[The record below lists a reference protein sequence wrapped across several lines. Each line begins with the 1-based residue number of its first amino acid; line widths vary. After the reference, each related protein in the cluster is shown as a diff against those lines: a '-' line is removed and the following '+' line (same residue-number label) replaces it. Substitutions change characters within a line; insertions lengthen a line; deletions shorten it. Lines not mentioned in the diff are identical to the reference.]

1 MTETFRWGIIST
13 GGIARTFAN
22 DLQYSDGGVAVA
34 VGSRTIESANRFGD
48 RFGIGH
54 RYGSYEELVRDPDV
68 DAVYVGTP
76 HPMHFENAKLALENG
91 KPVLVEK
98 AFTMTEREAI
108 GLVEIARAKKLFLM
122 EAMWTRC
129 LPHVAAVNGLIAA
142 GELGDIVSV
151 EADHG
156 QYFDYDPT
164 SRWFSPELGGGA
176 LLDLG
181 VYPVSFASMLLGA
194 PSKMVTMID
203 LAPTG
208 VDRQVSMIFG
218 YEGGAQAY
226 LNTTTDAKTPTTAT
240 ISGTKARVEID
251 GDFYAPSAFTLITR
265 SGESKRFEFPTEG
278 RGLHYEATEVAR
290 CVQGGLLESP
300 LMPLHE
306 TVSIM
311 RTMESVLASKT

>member
-1 MTETFRWGIIST
+1 MTEPLRWGIIST
-13 GGIARTFAN
+13 GGIARTFVN
-22 DLQYSDGGVAVA
+22 DLQFTESGVAVA
-34 VGSRTIESANRFGD
+34 VGSRTMDAATTFAD
-48 RFGIGH
+48 RFGIAR
-54 RYGSYEELVRDPDV
+54 RYGSYEELVSDPDV

-76 HPMHFENAKLALENG
+76 HPMHFENAKLALEHG

-98 AFTMTEREAI
+98 AFTMTAREAVD
-108 GLVEIARAKKLFLM
+108 LIALAREKELFLM

-129 LPHVAAVNGLIAA
+129 LPHVAAVNELIAA
-142 GELGDIVSV
+142 GEIGDIVSV

-156 QYFDYDPT
+156 QRFDYDPA
-164 SRWFSPELGGGA
+164 SRWFNPELGGGA

-181 VYPVSFASMLLGA
+181 VYPVSFASMLLGT

-218 YEGGAQAY
+218 YDSGAQAY

-240 ISGTKARVEID
+240 ISGTKSRIEID
-251 GDFYAPSAFTLITR
+251 GDFYAPSAFSLITR
-265 SGESKRFEFPTEG
+265 AGDERRFEFPTQG
-278 RGLHYEATEVAR
+278 RGLHFEAAEVAR
-290 CVQGGLLESP
+290 CLQSGLLESP
-300 LMPLHE
+300 LMSLSE

-311 RTMESVLASKT
+311 QTMESVLASA

>member
-1 MTETFRWGIIST
+1 ME
-13 GGIARTFAN
+13 AANTFA
-22 DLQYSDGGVAVA
+22 
-34 VGSRTIESANRFGD
+34 D
-48 RFGIGH
+48 RFNIAH
-54 RYGSYEELVRDPDV
+54 RYGSYEELVSDPDV

-76 HPMHFENAKLALENG
+76 HPMHLANAKLALEHG

-98 AFTMTEREAI
+98 AFTMTAKEAI
-108 GLVEIARAKKLFLM
+108 ELIEVARAKNLFLM

-129 LPHVAAVNGLIAA
+129 LPHVAAVNELIAA
-142 GELGDIVSV
+142 GEIGDVVAV

-156 QYFDYDPT
+156 QHFDYDPA

-181 VYPVSFASMLLGA
+181 VYPVSFASMLLGT
-194 PSKMVTMID
+194 PSRMVTMID

-218 YEGGAQAY
+218 YDNGAQAY

-240 ISGTKARVEID
+240 ISGTKARIEID
-251 GDFYAPSAFTLITR
+251 GDFYAPSAFSVITQA
-265 SGESKRFEFPTEG
+265 GEARRFEFATQG
-278 RGLHYEATEVAR
+278 RGLHFEASEVAR
-290 CVQGGLLESP
+290 CIRNGLLESP
-300 LMPLHE
+300 LMPLDE

-311 RTMESVLASKT
+311 KTMEAVLASS

>member
-1 MTETFRWGIIST
+1 MTEPLRWGIIST
-13 GGIARTFAN
+13 GGIARTFVN
-22 DLQYSDGGVAVA
+22 DLQYTESGVAVA
-34 VGSRTIESANRFGD
+34 VGSRTMEAANTFAD
-48 RFGIGH
+48 RFNIAH
-54 RYGSYEELVRDPDV
+54 RYGSYEELVSDPDV

-76 HPMHFENAKLALENG
+76 HPMHLANAKLALEHG

-98 AFTMTEREAI
+98 AFTMTAKEAI
-108 GLVEIARAKKLFLM
+108 ELIEVARAKNLFLM

-129 LPHVAAVNGLIAA
+129 LPHVAAVNELIAA
-142 GELGDIVSV
+142 GEIGDIVAV

-156 QYFDYDPT
+156 QHFDYDPA

-181 VYPVSFASMLLGA
+181 VYPVSFASMLLGT
-194 PSKMVTMID
+194 PSRMVTMID

-218 YEGGAQAY
+218 YDNGAQAY

-240 ISGTKARVEID
+240 ISGTKARIEID
-251 GDFYAPSAFTLITR
+251 GDFYAPSAFSVITQA
-265 SGESKRFEFPTEG
+265 GEARRFEFATQG
-278 RGLHYEATEVAR
+278 RGLHFEASEVAR
-290 CVQGGLLESP
+290 CIRNGLLESP
-300 LMPLHE
+300 LMPLDE

-311 RTMESVLASKT
+311 KTMEAVLASS

>member
-1 MTETFRWGIIST
+1 ME
-13 GGIARTFAN
+13 AANTFA
-22 DLQYSDGGVAVA
+22 
-34 VGSRTIESANRFGD
+34 D
-48 RFGIGH
+48 RFNIAH
-54 RYGSYEELVRDPDV
+54 RYGSYEELVSDPDV

-76 HPMHFENAKLALENG
+76 HPMHLANAKLALEHG

-98 AFTMTEREAI
+98 AFTMTAKEAI
-108 GLVEIARAKKLFLM
+108 ELIEVARAKNLFLM

-129 LPHVAAVNGLIAA
+129 LPHVAAVNELIAA
-142 GELGDIVSV
+142 GEIGDIVAV

-156 QYFDYDPT
+156 QHFDYDPA

-181 VYPVSFASMLLGA
+181 VYPVSFASMLLGT
-194 PSKMVTMID
+194 PSRMVTMID

-218 YEGGAQAY
+218 YDNGAQAY

-240 ISGTKARVEID
+240 ISGTKARIEID
-251 GDFYAPSAFTLITR
+251 GDFYAPSAFSVITQA
-265 SGESKRFEFPTEG
+265 GEARRFEFATQG
-278 RGLHYEATEVAR
+278 RGLHFEASEVAR
-290 CVQGGLLESP
+290 CIRSGLLESP
-300 LMPLHE
+300 LMPLDE

-311 RTMESVLASKT
+311 KTMEAVLASS